1 MEMPNEFDRIL
12 IFEHARK
19 TAEAAYVKDPLDA
32 EVRTFFFHS
41 IWFAF
46 DLFGLGEQSNPYSLF
61 FSLNLFT

>member
-32 EVRTFFFHS
+32 EVCTFFFHS
-41 IWFAF
+41 I
-46 DLFGLGEQSNPYSLF
+46 
-61 FSLNLFT
+61 